1 MMPVRKSVVL
11 AFSFVFAVVQAS
23 AVLAQDEAS
32 TSGQREALLG
42 RAERGDVCAWPVE
55 VTVDAL
61 NVLAMA
67 DPYPVDHAKDAPH
80 ELAAVEDTTPRDG
93 PQAFVTCTGWH
104 ALCSASPDCQVSGGK
119 ADCDCMRVNETHIVA
134 TSEIQDAT
142 VKRLT
147 QVMCTD
153 LRPCDVDQAPVCS
166 TMADGR
172 YEVDGVKYDWV
183 STYSYRGWC
192 TLLQQ
197 DLVGCDPQTP
207 GYSGDRS
214 WAICDAAPCTENLD
228 PSDPNRPLSCQCRV
242 VEDAPFVGMNGSC
255 TGDMGGIFSSFPL
268 SAWDFQHDTYPFPMP
283 GYEWVQGACA
293 PLGSDAWEEPRSER
307 GEVEP

>member
-1 MMPVRKSVVL
+1 MMPVRKSVL
-11 AFSFVFAVVQAS
+11 AFMFVFAVVQAS
-23 AVLAQDEAS
+23 PVLAQDEAS
-32 TSGQREALLG
+32 TSGQEPA
-42 RAERGDVCAWPVE
+42 AVE
-55 VTVDAL
+55 VT
-61 NVLAMA
+61 
-67 DPYPVDHAKDAPH
+67 
-80 ELAAVEDTTPRDG
+80 TPPGG
-93 PQAFVTCTGWH
+93 PQAFVTCSGWH

-119 ADCDCMRVNETHIVA
+119 ADCDCMRVNEAHIVA
-134 TSEIQDAT
+134 TSEIQDPT

-147 QVMCTD
+147 QVVCTD
-153 LRPCDVDQAPVCS
+153 LRPCDVDEAPVCS
-166 TMADGR
+166 AMADGR
-172 YEVDGVKYDWV
+172 YEVDGVDYEWV

-197 DLVGCDPQTP
+197 DLVACDPQTP
-207 GYSGDRS
+207 GYRGDHG

-242 VEDAPFVGMNGSC
+242 VEDEPFVGMNGSC

-268 SAWDFQHDTYPFPMP
+268 SAWDFEHDTYPFPMP

-293 PLGSDAWEEPRSER
+293 PLISDAWEGPRSGR